1 MDLEE
6 LLAAGRPLNEKY
18 KSGFATLIGRPNV
31 GKSTLMN
38 RLVGQKISIT
48 SNKPQTCYY
57 HCCCRNNYKNYP
69 SFQPETGRGKPEKI
83 WCAL

>member
-38 RLVGQKISIT
+38 ILGCLDIPTRGDYFLDGVDIHRRKARSYFWTLRESTGLRT
-48 SNKPQTCYY
+48 SWEIIC
-57 HCCCRNNYKNYP
+57 
-69 SFQPETGRGKPEKI
+69 
-83 WCAL
+83 